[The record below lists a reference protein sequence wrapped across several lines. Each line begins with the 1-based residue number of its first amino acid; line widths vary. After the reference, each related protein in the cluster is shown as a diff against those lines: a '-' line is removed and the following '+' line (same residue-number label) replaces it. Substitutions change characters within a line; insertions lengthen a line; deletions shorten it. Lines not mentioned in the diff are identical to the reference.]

1 MVIDAENSEMH
12 QVRDFIAANWSLFTS
27 HIREKSMTDEQAE
40 EEAQRIL
47 LLSEGKSKGICLAQG
62 IQPGAGYAR
71 YFQVCPLIC
80 QPDSPRYK
88 RNIMADTKR
97 PSSPL
102 TQAQIYVLRRGI
114 GTTCKF

>member
-47 LLSEGKSKGICLAQG
+47 LLSGKSKGICLAQG
-62 IQPGAGYAR
+62 FSQCWICTLFSGLSANLSAGQPS
-71 YFQVCPLIC
+71 L
-80 QPDSPRYK
+80 
-88 RNIMADTKR
+88 
-97 PSSPL
+97 
-102 TQAQIYVLRRGI
+102 
-114 GTTCKF
+114 